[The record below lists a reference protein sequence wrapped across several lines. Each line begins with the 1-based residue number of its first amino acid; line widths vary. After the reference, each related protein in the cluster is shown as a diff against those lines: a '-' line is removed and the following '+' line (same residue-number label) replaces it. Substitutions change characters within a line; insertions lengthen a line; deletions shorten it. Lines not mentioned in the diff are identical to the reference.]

1 MKILLIDN
9 FDSFTQNIAQYL
21 YEVTGICADV
31 VKNTFSYNELGIE
44 KYDAVV
50 LSPGPGHP
58 GQEADFGVCGDVIL
72 RSPVPL
78 LGICL
83 GH

>member
-21 YEVTGICADV
+21 YEVTGVCADV
-31 VKNTFSYNELGIE
+31 VKNTLPYNELGIE

-58 GQEADFGVCGDVIL
+58 GQEGRFRCV
-72 RSPVPL
+72 R
-78 LGICL
+78 
-83 GH
+83 